1 MPSTAPVPTVTVQV
15 AVRSLPSVVRQV
27 IVATPSA
34 APSTVIE
41 PSLFALKGATPALL
55 VLHSSE
61 VLEALSGVITG
72 VILANWLIASVSSEG
87 FSVRFSAIIV
97 ETDTL
102 QVAFTPLPS
111 IAIAVIV
118 VIPFFCPVTFPFWS
132 TEAIVGL
139 SLTQ

>member
-1 MPSTAPVPTVTVQV
+1 M
-15 AVRSLPSVVRQV
+15 

-61 VLEALSGVITG
+61 VLVVLSGIITG
-72 VILANWLIASVSSEG
+72 VILADWLIASVSCDG
-87 FSVRFSAIIV
+87 FRVRFSAIIV
-97 ETDTL
+97 ATDTS

-118 VIPFFCPVTFPFWS
+118 VIPDFSPVTFPFWS